1 MEKFGPNITKAIDS
15 DTWLFELGT
24 KVDLLKK
31 QKLFLTRGHKH
42 TGVFSF
48 PAAVLRTL
56 HRRLLREGYSIS
68 LEQLRTQPF
77 VLEVK
82 GVKIGEEWINFGQS
96 NN

>member
-1 MEKFGPNITKAIDS
+1 MVESVKRVTKGIDN
-15 DTWLFELGT
+15 DKWLFESDRY
-24 KVDLLKK
+24 VEILKK

-48 PAAVLRTL
+48 PAGVLKTL

-68 LEQLRTQPF
+68 LEEFRKQTF

-82 GVKIGEEWINFGQS
+82 GMKIGEEWIRFEKS
-96 NN
+96 